1 MRPILFLLVLA
12 GGLSAHAEG
21 TPVRN
26 PFWPIGHDGKRE
38 VISAD
43 YHLARARELE
53 EARLE
58 AERRKAAEEEA
69 ARLKAAEDEKRAAAA
84 ALKAAASRAQAA
96 KALAAKR
103 DPNVPATDV
112 EWTAALRQ
120 IRIGGRIRARRPDGT
135 ESACVVLDGKP
146 YADGDLKTISFAGRR
161 YTWRVTGLS
170 GDGKSRVRL
179 ERVKD
184 RAENTKEGERK

>member
-1 MRPILFLLVLA
+1 MRPILTILVLA
-12 GGLSAHAEG
+12 GGLSAYAGG

-43 YHLARARELE
+43 YHLTRARELE

-58 AERRKAAEEEA
+58 AERRKAEEEEA
-69 ARLKAAEDEKRAAAA
+69 ARRKAAEAEKRAVAV
-84 ALKAAASRAQAA
+84 AA
-96 KALAAKR
+96 KAAVAKASSAKR
-103 DPNVPATDV
+103 DPNVPATDA

>member
-1 MRPILFLLVLA
+1 MRPILFLFALA
-12 GGLSAHAEG
+12 GGLSAYAEG

-43 YHLARARELE
+43 YHLTRARELE
-53 EARLE
+53 AARIE
-58 AERRKAAEEEA
+58 AEGRKAEEETA
-69 ARLKAAEDEKRAAAA
+69 ARRTAAETEKRSATAASKAAAA
-84 ALKAAASRAQAA
+84 KVPSV
-96 KALAAKR
+96 KR
-103 DPNVPATDV
+103 DPNMPASDA
-112 EWTAALRQ
+112 EWAAALHQ

-146 YADGDLKTISFAGRR
+146 YAEGALKTVSFGGRR

-179 ERVKD
+179 ERVRD

>member
-1 MRPILFLLVLA
+1 MRAILFILVLA
-12 GGLSAHAEG
+12 GGLSASAGEA
-21 TPVRN
+21 PVRN

-43 YHLARARELE
+43 YHLTRARELE

-69 ARLKAAEDEKRAAAA
+69 ARLKAAEAEKRAADAV
-84 ALKAAASRAQAA
+84 LKAAES
-96 KALAAKR
+96 KAPVGKR
-103 DPNVPATDV
+103 DPNVPATDA
-112 EWTAALRQ
+112 EWTVALRQ
-120 IRIGGRIRARRPDGT
+120 IRIGGRMRARRPDGT

-184 RAENTKEGERK
+184 RAENPKEGVRK

>member
-1 MRPILFLLVLA
+1 MRGLAAVVVLQVA
-12 GGLSAHAEG
+12 LAAQGGE

-43 YHLARARELE
+43 YHLTRARELE
-53 EARLE
+53 AARIE
-58 AERRKAAEEEA
+58 AERRKAEEA
-69 ARLKAAEDEKRAAAA
+69 ETERRKAAEAEKRAAAA
-84 ALKAAASRAQAA
+84 ASSDAAA

-103 DPNVPATDV
+103 DPNVPASDA
-112 EWTAALRQ
+112 EWSAALRQ

-135 ESACVVLDGKP
+135 ESACVVLDGRP
-146 YADGDLKTISFAGRR
+146 YAEGDLKTISFGGRR
-161 YTWRVTGLS
+161 YTWRVSGLT